1 MSAEIG
7 WIYVMGSVGLADN
20 LFKVGCS
27 TGDPLE
33 RARQLS
39 ATTSMPVPMTLLYSR
54 KVEYPFKIEAALHR
68 ALDAYRV
75 NDSREFFKYPLH
87 KLIAK
92 IEIYDELLDEFHS
105 DDIETPWGYL
115 FKTFPD
121 DGKPRELTPE
131 EGMECRKLADK
142 IAWKATR

>member
-1 MSAEIG
+1 MSAEVG
-7 WIYVMGSVGLADN
+7 WIYIIGSVGLAEG
-20 LFKVGCS
+20 LYKVGCS

-39 ATTSMPVPMTLLYSR
+39 ATTSMPVPMTLMYSR

-68 ALDAYRV
+68 ALEEYRV

-105 DDIETPWGYL
+105 DDIETPWGIL
-115 FKTFPD
+115 FASFPD
-121 DGKPRELTPE
+121 DGSPRELTPE
-131 EGMECRKLADK
+131 ERAQCRKLAEK
-142 IAWKATR
+142 IEWKKTR